1 MNPNSDEENFLHYK
15 KNINKKG
22 IKKAD
27 IKDIFKLGYCY
38 EFGKGTQQ
46 DIIKAFYYYNLSA
59 NRNHSKSQKNLGYC
73 YEFGRGTEI
82 NLEQAFKWY
91 KKSADNGF
99 NSGQYSLAL
108 CYEFGKGTEI
118 NLEEAF
124 KWYKKSADNGFN
136 KAQNNLGNCYE
147 FGRGTEINLEEA
159 FKCYKKSSE
168 NNYNN
173 GQYNLALSYEFG
185 RGTEINLEE
194 AFKWYKKSAESGCNI
209 AQNNLGKCYELGKGT
224 EINLEEAFKWY
235 EMAEQNGYMV
245 SKDKLD
251 KLKIQIQSIHE
262 DNNKKLLSNYIN
274 KLNNLVEIYKDDK
287 PLMYKTKKFK
297 IYNYNIGVL
306 YHRLK
311 QLENAYNY
319 LEEAAY
325 LKYSQAQKALEY
337 FYKKEKDFLYNE
349 KGISY
354 DNINEIASTWYYLS
368 KGIVNID

>member
-82 NLEQAFKWY
+82 NLE
-91 KKSADNGF
+91 
-99 NSGQYSLAL
+99 
-108 CYEFGKGTEI
+108 
-118 NLEEAF
+118 
-124 KWYKKSADNGFN
+124 
-136 KAQNNLGNCYE
+136 
-147 FGRGTEINLEEA
+147 
-159 FKCYKKSSE
+159 
-168 NNYNN
+168 
-173 GQYNLALSYEFG
+173 
-185 RGTEINLEE
+185 E
-194 AFKWYKKSAESGCNI
+194 AFKWYKKSAESECNI

-287 PLMYKTKKFK
+287 SLMYKTKKFK

-325 LKYSQAQKALEY
+325 LKYSQAQKALGY

>member
-82 NLEQAFKWY
+82 NLE
-91 KKSADNGF
+91 
-99 NSGQYSLAL
+99 
-108 CYEFGKGTEI
+108 
-118 NLEEAF
+118 
-124 KWYKKSADNGFN
+124 
-136 KAQNNLGNCYE
+136 
-147 FGRGTEINLEEA
+147 EA

-194 AFKWYKKSAESGCNI
+194 AFKWYKKSAESECNI

-287 PLMYKTKKFK
+287 SLMYKTKKFK

-325 LKYSQAQKALEY
+325 LKYSQAQKALGY

>member
-1 MNPNSDEENFLHYK
+1 M
-15 KNINKKG
+15 
-22 IKKAD
+22 
-27 IKDIFKLGYCY
+27 
-38 EFGKGTQQ
+38 
-46 DIIKAFYYYNLSA
+46 
-59 NRNHSKSQKNLGYC
+59 
-73 YEFGRGTEI
+73 
-82 NLEQAFKWY
+82 
-91 KKSADNGF
+91 
-99 NSGQYSLAL
+99 
-108 CYEFGKGTEI
+108 
-118 NLEEAF
+118 
-124 KWYKKSADNGFN
+124 
-136 KAQNNLGNCYE
+136 
-147 FGRGTEINLEEA
+147 
-159 FKCYKKSSE
+159 
-168 NNYNN
+168 
-173 GQYNLALSYEFG
+173 SYEFG

-194 AFKWYKKSAESGCNI
+194 AFKWYKKSAESECNI

-251 KLKIQIQSIHE
+251 KLKNKIQNIEE

-287 PLMYKTKKFK
+287 SLMYKTKKYIK
-297 IYNYNIGVL
+297 YNYNIGVL
-306 YHRLK
+306 YYRLK

-325 LKYSQAQKALEY
+325 LKYSQAQKALGY

-368 KGIVNID
+368 KGIINID

>member
-1 MNPNSDEENFLHYK
+1 MNPNSDEENFLQYK

-22 IKKAD
+22 INKAD

-59 NRNHSKSQKNLGYC
+59 NRNHSKSQKSLGYC
-73 YEFGRGTEI
+73 YEFGR
-82 NLEQAFKWY
+82 
-91 KKSADNGF
+91 
-99 NSGQYSLAL
+99 
-108 CYEFGKGTEI
+108 
-118 NLEEAF
+118 
-124 KWYKKSADNGFN
+124 
-136 KAQNNLGNCYE
+136 
-147 FGRGTEINLEEA
+147 
-159 FKCYKKSSE
+159 
-168 NNYNN
+168 
-173 GQYNLALSYEFG
+173 
-185 RGTEINLEE
+185 
-194 AFKWYKKSAESGCNI
+194 
-209 AQNNLGKCYELGKGT
+209 GT

-251 KLKIQIQSIHE
+251 KLKNKIQNIEE

-287 PLMYKTKKFK
+287 VLMYKTKKFK
-297 IYNYNIGVL
+297 IYNYNIGIL

-325 LKYSQAQKALEY
+325 LKYSQAQKALGY

-368 KGIVNID
+368 KGIINID

>member
-1 MNPNSDEENFLHYK
+1 MNPNSDEENFLQYK

-27 IKDIFKLGYCY
+27 IEDIFKLGYCY

-46 DIIKAFYYYNLSA
+46 DIIEAFYYYNLSA
-59 NRNHSKSQKNLGYC
+59 NRNHSESQKNLGYC

-82 NLEQAFKWY
+82 NLEEAFKWY

-99 NSGQYSLAL
+99 NSGQDSFAL
-108 CYEFGKGTEI
+108 SYEFGKGTEI

-124 KWYKKSADNGFN
+124 RWYKKSADNGFN

-168 NNYNN
+168 KNYNI

-194 AFKWYKKSAESGCNI
+194 AFKWYEIAE
-209 AQNNLGKCYELGKGT
+209 K
-224 EINLEEAFKWY
+224 
-235 EMAEQNGYMV
+235 NGYMV

-251 KLKIQIQSIHE
+251 KFKNKIQNIEE
-262 DNNKKLLSNYIN
+262 DNNKKLLSDYMN
-274 KLNNLVEIYKDDK
+274 KLNNLVKIYKDDK
-287 PLMYKTKKFK
+287 VLMYKNKKYIK
-297 IYNYNIGVL
+297 YNYNIGVL

-325 LKYSQAQKALEY
+325 LKYSQAQKALSY

-349 KGISY
+349 KCISY
-354 DNINEIASTWYYLS
+354 DDINELASTWYYLS
-368 KGIVNID
+368 KGIKNID